1 MSRQGPRGAEVAES
15 RRRAREGWAFIRD
28 GMTGHWGVLFTSM
41 TAALVSAAAV
51 ATIPLL
57 VGNAVNEGLVAHQ
70 WTRFGTYVGIVAV
83 LGVVQALAS
92 GARRWFNG
100 VASRR
105 VESEMRRSFHDHL
118 LFLDVAY
125 HSSINR
131 GQLLSR
137 VTSDL
142 FQIQAVV
149 ASAPFWVANA
159 ALALAVGVILILLN
173 PLLGIVAIAAL
184 PVVIV
189 TSNRFSR
196 RVREAISDLQR
207 QRGALAGVVEET
219 ISGVRAVK
227 GFGAEPMMEAR
238 MAESAGAVWTEAM
251 RVVRTRARYLP
262 TLNTVPMMELAAV
275 NWLGGYLVIHH
286 RLTIGML
293 VAYNAYLATLTG
305 PLQSIGAYIV
315 MVQRAV
321 VSGYRLHSIIARPS
335 AVQEPAEPEPLPP
348 GPGAVRFNGV
358 SFFYGR
364 PAMPSGDPVT
374 GPVAVTGAVTG
385 PGAKQRGRPVLDH
398 FDLSIAG
405 GEVVA
410 VVGAT
415 GSGKTTVLSLLAR
428 LYDPQDG
435 SVTLDGVDVRRLGLP
450 VLRQAVAVVF
460 EDSFLFNDT
469 IAANLRVGRP
479 SATDEELQ
487 AAAHLAQA
495 DEFVDEL
502 PLRYD
507 TPVGERGFGLSGGQ
521 RQRIA
526 VARALLADPRV
537 LILDDATSSVDA
549 PRELEVVRALAGARA
564 GKTTIIISH
573 RPATIAVADRVVL
586 VEDGRPVAAGTHEHL
601 VATSERYRQVLNL
614 EHLED
619 QFAAGP
625 LMAVPRGPPHD
636 PSLAPGATGKPRGGR
651 APAGVG
657 GVPLVAPLSR
667 PHRRRPGRPAGRP
680 GHDPGR
686 PRARGL
692 RHR

>member
-1 MSRQGPRGAEVAES
+1 MAGLERPPKVVDVTARSGRAEVDES
-15 RRRAREGWAFIRD
+15 RRRAREGWVFMRD
-28 GMTGHWGVLFTSM
+28 AMTGHWGVLFTSM
-41 TAALVSAAAV
+41 TAALISAAAV

-83 LGVVQALAS
+83 LGVVQAVAS

-125 HSSINR
+125 HTNINR

-184 PVVIV
+184 PVVVV

-238 MAESAGAVWTEAM
+238 MAGSAGAVWTEAM

-286 RLTIGML
+286 RLSIGML

-315 MVQRAV
+315 MMQRAV

-335 AVQEPAEPEPLPP
+335 AVQEPAEPEPLPA
-348 GPGAVRFNGV
+348 GPGAVRFDGV

-364 PAMPSGDPVT
+364 PATPTGDPVT
-374 GPVAVTGAVTG
+374 GPVTVAVPGAFMG
-385 PGAKQRGRPVLDH
+385 PGAKERGRAVLDR

-428 LYDPQDG
+428 LYDPQAG
-435 SVTLDGVDVRRLGLP
+435 SVTLDGVDVRRLSLP

-479 SATDEELQ
+479 SATDEELR

-502 PLRYD
+502 PLGYG

-549 PRELEVVRALAGARA
+549 PRELEVVRALAGART

-586 VEDGRPVAAGTHEHL
+586 VEDGRPVAAGTHEDL

-625 LMAVPRGPPHD
+625 AANND
-636 PSLAPGATGKPRGGR
+636 APG
-651 APAGVG
+651 PA
-657 GVPLVAPLSR
+657 S
-667 PHRRRPGRPAGRP
+667 
-680 GHDPGR
+680 
-686 PRARGL
+686 
-692 RHR
+692 

>member
-1 MSRQGPRGAEVAES
+1 MA
-15 RRRAREGWAFIRD
+15 
-28 GMTGHWGVLFTSM
+28 GHWGVLWTSV

-57 VGNAVNEGLVAHQ
+57 VGNAVNEGLVAHR
-70 WTRFGTYVGIVAV
+70 WARFGTYVGIVAV

-92 GARRWFNG
+92 GSRRWFNG

-105 VESEMRRSFHDHL
+105 VESEVRRSFHDHL

-125 HSSINR
+125 HSNINR

-159 ALALAVGVILILLN
+159 ALAMAVGVILIITN
-173 PLLGIVAIAAL
+173 PLLGVVAIAAL
-184 PVVIV
+184 PVVAV

-238 MAESAGAVWTEAM
+238 MAGSAGAVWTEAM

-262 TLNTVPMMELAAV
+262 TLNTVPMLELAAV
-275 NWLGGYLVIHH
+275 NWLGGYLVLHH
-286 RLTIGML
+286 RLSIGML

-321 VSGYRLHSIIARPS
+321 VSGYRLDSILARHS
-335 AVQEPAEPEPLPP
+335 AVEEPAQARRLPA
-348 GPGAVRFNGV
+348 GPGAVRFEAV
-358 SFFYGR
+358 SFAYG
-364 PAMPSGDPVT
+364 
-374 GPVAVTGAVTG
+374 G
-385 PGAKQRGRPVLDH
+385 PGARPAHGPGRSPGRSPGRGPGQAAAGRPVLDH
-398 FDLSIAG
+398 FDLAIAG

-428 LYDPQDG
+428 LYDPQAG
-435 SVTLDGVDVRRLGLP
+435 SVTLDGVDVRQLGLP

-469 IAANLRVGRP
+469 IAANLRVGLP
-479 SATDEELQ
+479 SATAQQLEV
-487 AAAHLAQA
+487 AAHLAQA
-495 DEFVDEL
+495 DEFIDEL
-502 PLRYD
+502 PLGYE
-507 TPVGERGFGLSGGQ
+507 TPVGERGLGLSGGQ
-521 RQRIA
+521 RQRVA
-526 VARALLADPRV
+526 LARALLADPRV
-537 LILDDATSSVDA
+537 LVLDDATSSVDA
-549 PRELEVVRALAGARA
+549 PRELEVMRALAAARA

-586 VEDGRPVAAGTHEHL
+586 IEDGRVLAEGTHEGL
-601 VATSERYRQVLNL
+601 VATSERYRQILSL
-614 EHLED
+614 E
-619 QFAAGP
+619 QFGEQCEPQQPGP
-625 LMAVPRGPPHD
+625 DEARS
-636 PSLAPGATGKPRGGR
+636 PSP
-651 APAGVG
+651 
-657 GVPLVAPLSR
+657 
-667 PHRRRPGRPAGRP
+667 
-680 GHDPGR
+680 
-686 PRARGL
+686 
-692 RHR
+692 

>member
-1 MSRQGPRGAEVAES
+1 VAGLERPPKVVDVTARSGRAEVDES
-15 RRRAREGWAFIRD
+15 RRRAREGWVFMRD
-28 GMTGHWGVLFTSM
+28 AMTGHWGVLFTSM
-41 TAALVSAAAV
+41 TAALISAAAV

-83 LGVVQALAS
+83 LGVVQAVAS

-125 HSSINR
+125 HTNINR

-184 PVVIV
+184 PVVVV

-238 MAESAGAVWTEAM
+238 MAGSAGAVWTEAM

-286 RLTIGML
+286 RLSIGML

-315 MVQRAV
+315 MMQRAV

-335 AVQEPAEPEPLPP
+335 AVQEPAEPEPLPA
-348 GPGAVRFNGV
+348 GPGAVRFDGV

-364 PAMPSGDPVT
+364 PATPTGDPVT
-374 GPVAVTGAVTG
+374 GPVTVAVPGAFMG
-385 PGAKQRGRPVLDH
+385 PGAKERGRAVLDR

-428 LYDPQDG
+428 LYDPQAG
-435 SVTLDGVDVRRLGLP
+435 SVTLDGVDVRRLSLP

-479 SATDEELQ
+479 SATDEELR

-502 PLRYD
+502 PLGYG

-549 PRELEVVRALAGARA
+549 PRELEVVRALAGART

-586 VEDGRPVAAGTHEHL
+586 VEDGRPVAAGTHEDL

-625 LMAVPRGPPHD
+625 AANND
-636 PSLAPGATGKPRGGR
+636 APG
-651 APAGVG
+651 PA
-657 GVPLVAPLSR
+657 S
-667 PHRRRPGRPAGRP
+667 
-680 GHDPGR
+680 
-686 PRARGL
+686 
-692 RHR
+692 

>member
-1 MSRQGPRGAEVAES
+1 MA
-15 RRRAREGWAFIRD
+15 
-28 GMTGHWGVLFTSM
+28 GHWGVLWSSVTV
-41 TAALVSAAAV
+41 ALVSAAAV

-57 VGNAVNEGLVAHQ
+57 VGNAVNEGLVAHR
-70 WTRFGTYVGIVAV
+70 WTRFGTYIGIVAV

-92 GARRWFNG
+92 GSRRWFNG
-100 VASRR
+100 VVSRR
-105 VESEMRRSFHDHL
+105 VESEVRRSFHDHL

-125 HSSINR
+125 HSNINR

-159 ALALAVGVILILLN
+159 ALALAVGVILIITN
-173 PLLGIVAIAAL
+173 PLLGVVAVAAL
-184 PVVIV
+184 PVVAV

-227 GFGAEPMMEAR
+227 GFGAEPMMETR
-238 MAESAGAVWTEAM
+238 MAGSAGAVWTEAM

-262 TLNTVPMMELAAV
+262 TLNTVPMLELAAV
-275 NWLGGYLVIHH
+275 NWLGGYLVLHH
-286 RLTIGML
+286 RLSIGML
-293 VAYNAYLATLTG
+293 VAYNAYLVLLTG

-321 VSGYRLHSIIARPS
+321 VSGYRLDSILARHS
-335 AVQEPAEPEPLPP
+335 AVEEPAHAQRLPA
-348 GPGAVRFNGV
+348 GPGAVRFEAV
-358 SFFYGR
+358 SFAYG
-364 PAMPSGDPVT
+364 
-374 GPVAVTGAVTG
+374 G
-385 PGAKQRGRPVLDH
+385 PGAGPASGPGRGPGPAVAGRAVLDH
-398 FDLSIAG
+398 FELAIAG

-428 LYDPQDG
+428 LYDPQAG
-435 SVTLDGVDVRRLGLP
+435 SVTLDGVDVRQLSLP

-460 EDSFLFNDT
+460 EDSFLFNST

-479 SATDEELQ
+479 SATAQELEE
-487 AAAHLAQA
+487 AAHLAQA
-495 DEFVDEL
+495 DEFIAEL
-502 PLRYD
+502 PLGYE

-521 RQRIA
+521 RQRVA
-526 VARALLADPRV
+526 LARALLADPRV
-537 LILDDATSSVDA
+537 LVLDDATSSVDA
-549 PRELEVVRALAGARA
+549 PRELEVMRALAEARA

-586 VEDGRPVAAGTHEHL
+586 IEDGRVLAEGTHESL
-601 VATSERYRQVLNL
+601 VATSERYRQVLSL
-614 EHLED
+614 EH
-619 QFAAGP
+619 FAEQPEPQPAEP
-625 LMAVPRGPPHD
+625 DEARS
-636 PSLAPGATGKPRGGR
+636 PSP
-651 APAGVG
+651 
-657 GVPLVAPLSR
+657 
-667 PHRRRPGRPAGRP
+667 
-680 GHDPGR
+680 
-686 PRARGL
+686 
-692 RHR
+692 

>member
-1 MSRQGPRGAEVAES
+1 M
-15 RRRAREGWAFIRD
+15 RD
-28 GMTGHWGVLFTSM
+28 AMTGHWGVLFTSM
-41 TAALVSAAAV
+41 TAALISAAAV

-83 LGVVQALAS
+83 LGVVQAVAS

-125 HSSINR
+125 HTNINR

-184 PVVIV
+184 PVVVV

-238 MAESAGAVWTEAM
+238 MAGSAGAVWTEAM

-286 RLTIGML
+286 RLSIGML

-315 MVQRAV
+315 MMQRAV

-335 AVQEPAEPEPLPP
+335 AVQEPAEPEPLPA
-348 GPGAVRFNGV
+348 GPGAVRFDGV

-364 PAMPSGDPVT
+364 PATPTGDPVT
-374 GPVAVTGAVTG
+374 GPVTVAVPGAFMG
-385 PGAKQRGRPVLDH
+385 PGAKERGRAVLDR

-428 LYDPQDG
+428 LYDPQAG
-435 SVTLDGVDVRRLGLP
+435 SVTLDGVDVRRLSLP

-479 SATDEELQ
+479 SATDEELR

-502 PLRYD
+502 PLGYG
-507 TPVGERGFGLSGGQ
+507 TAVGERGFGLSGGQ

-549 PRELEVVRALAGARA
+549 PRELEVVRALAGART

-586 VEDGRPVAAGTHEHL
+586 VEDGRPVAAGTHEDL

-625 LMAVPRGPPHD
+625 AANND
-636 PSLAPGATGKPRGGR
+636 APG
-651 APAGVG
+651 PA
-657 GVPLVAPLSR
+657 S
-667 PHRRRPGRPAGRP
+667 
-680 GHDPGR
+680 
-686 PRARGL
+686 
-692 RHR
+692 

>member
-1 MSRQGPRGAEVAES
+1 M
-15 RRRAREGWAFIRD
+15 RRAMA
-28 GMTGHWGVLFTSM
+28 GHWGVLWSSVTV
-41 TAALVSAAAV
+41 ALVSAAAV

-57 VGNAVNEGLVAHQ
+57 VGNAVNEGLVAHR
-70 WTRFGTYVGIVAV
+70 WTRFGTYIGIVAV

-92 GARRWFNG
+92 GSRRWFNG
-100 VASRR
+100 VVSRR
-105 VESEMRRSFHDHL
+105 VESEVRRSFHDHL

-125 HSSINR
+125 HSNINR

-159 ALALAVGVILILLN
+159 ALALAVGVILIITN
-173 PLLGIVAIAAL
+173 PLLGVVAVAAL
-184 PVVIV
+184 PVVAV

-238 MAESAGAVWTEAM
+238 MAGSAGAVWTEAM

-262 TLNTVPMMELAAV
+262 TLNTVPMLELAAV
-275 NWLGGYLVIHH
+275 NWLGGYLVLHH
-286 RLTIGML
+286 RLSIGML
-293 VAYNAYLATLTG
+293 VAYNAYLVLLTG

-321 VSGYRLHSIIARPS
+321 VSGYRLDSILARHS
-335 AVQEPAEPEPLPP
+335 AVEEPAHAQRLPA
-348 GPGAVRFNGV
+348 GPGAVRFEAV
-358 SFFYGR
+358 SFAYG
-364 PAMPSGDPVT
+364 
-374 GPVAVTGAVTG
+374 G
-385 PGAKQRGRPVLDH
+385 PGAGPARGRGRGPGPAVAGRAVLDH
-398 FDLSIAG
+398 FELAIAG

-428 LYDPQDG
+428 LYDPQAG
-435 SVTLDGVDVRRLGLP
+435 SVTLDGVDVRQLSLP

-460 EDSFLFNDT
+460 EDSFLFNST

-479 SATDEELQ
+479 SATAQELEE
-487 AAAHLAQA
+487 AAHLAQA
-495 DEFVDEL
+495 DEFIAEL
-502 PLRYD
+502 PLGYE

-521 RQRIA
+521 RQRVA
-526 VARALLADPRV
+526 LARALLADPRV
-537 LILDDATSSVDA
+537 LVLDDATSSVDA
-549 PRELEVVRALAGARA
+549 PRELEVMRALAEARA

-586 VEDGRPVAAGTHEHL
+586 IEDGRVLAEGTHESL
-601 VATSERYRQVLNL
+601 VATSERYRQVLSL
-614 EHLED
+614 EH
-619 QFAAGP
+619 FAEQPEPQPAEP
-625 LMAVPRGPPHD
+625 DEARS
-636 PSLAPGATGKPRGGR
+636 PSP
-651 APAGVG
+651 
-657 GVPLVAPLSR
+657 
-667 PHRRRPGRPAGRP
+667 
-680 GHDPGR
+680 
-686 PRARGL
+686 
-692 RHR
+692 